1 MDEKIAKHSVDDQV
15 EWGGRINEF
24 FWLCSGV
31 NRKVLRQC
39 PTEYAKYAGMGGTI
53 FFTACMAALSGGYAI
68 STVFDSNLI
77 AIFFGLFWGMLIFN
91 LDRLIV
97 NTMYSDGKVT
107 ISWQEIVSGL
117 PRIIMAIFLGIVIST
132 PLELKIFEDAIDIQI
147 EQDKDRLLL
156 EKIGETIHRRDST
169 SQKRDEIMNGVAM
182 FDTQITTS
190 STETNNLLSD
200 INDLQSKWNGEN
212 NKINSIDKQ
221 IAPLQRQ
228 LNAMSSDNPQYQS
241 ILNKIGGLRSKRSAA
256 SAQRNTYAAAIRG
269 KQGEVAATDATLK
282 DLMTNKQA
290 ETQKESARLRQEVD
304 SLNNIINES
313 KVRHKDWTEEEI
325 KAKGSFRDKLDV
337 QYKGFQARM
346 KAFSELKDESWATYI
361 SSLFIMLLFII
372 VETAPTFLRMM
383 VADGSYEKLLEAEK
397 YNIRVLADKRI
408 SDINDEINTE
418 VQITTEKNRQ
428 RLEEEIK
435 ANKEL
440 MEKITKT
447 HAELL
452 QIALDKWRE
461 EELAKINENPSAYI
475 KTNNAS

>member
-1 MDEKIAKHSVDDQV
+1 MEENKNIYTNNEFV
-15 EWGGRINEF
+15 EWGGNINEF

-31 NRKVLRQC
+31 NRKILRQC

-68 STVFDSNLI
+68 STVFDNTIISI
-77 AIFFGLFWGMLIFN
+77 IFGIFWGMLIFN

-107 ISWQEIVSGL
+107 ISWQELVSGL
-117 PRIIMAIFLGIVIST
+117 PRIVMAIFLGIVIST

-147 EQDKDRLLL
+147 EQDKDRLLN

-190 STETNNLLSD
+190 STETNTLLSD
-200 INDLQSKWNGEN
+200 INDLKIKWNSEN
-212 NKINSIDKQ
+212 NKVISCDQQ

-228 LNAMSSDNPQYQS
+228 LNTMSSDNPQYQNV
-241 ILNKIGGLRSKRSAA
+241 LNKIGVLRSRKSSAV
-256 SAQRNTYAAAIRG
+256 AQRNALAAAIRG
-269 KQGEVAATDATLK
+269 KQGEVAASDATLK
-282 DLMTNKQA
+282 TLMSNKQS
-290 ETQKESARLRQEVD
+290 ETQKESERLRQEID
-304 SLNNIINES
+304 SLNIIINES
-313 KVRHKDWTEEEI
+313 KVRHKDWTDAEI
-325 KAKGSFRDKLDV
+325 KAKGSFRDKLDI

-346 KAFSELKDESWATYI
+346 NAFSELKDESWATYI

-383 VADGSYEKLLEAEK
+383 VADGSYENLLDSEK
-397 YNIRVLADKRI
+397 HRIEVLSMKKK
-408 SDINDEINTE
+408 SDLNDEINTE

-428 RLEEEIK
+428 KLEAEIL

-440 MEKITKT
+440 IEKITKT
-447 HAELL
+447 QAELL
-452 QIALDKWRE
+452 QIAIDKWRE

-475 KTNNAS
+475 KTNNA

>member
-1 MDEKIAKHSVDDQV
+1 MEEDKTILSNDELAES
-15 EWGGRINEF
+15 GGRINEF

-31 NRKVLRQC
+31 NRKILRQC

-68 STVFDSNLI
+68 STVFESTII
-77 AIFFGLFWGMLIFN
+77 AILFGIFWGMLIFN

-107 ISWQEIVSGL
+107 ISWQELASGL

-147 EQDKDRLLL
+147 EQDKDRLLQ
-156 EKIGETIHRRDST
+156 EKIGETIQKRDST

-190 STETNNLLSD
+190 STETNSLLSD
-200 INDLQSKWNGEN
+200 INDLQTKLTGEN
-212 NKINSIDKQ
+212 NKIRGYDQQ

-228 LNAMSSDNPQYQS
+228 INSMSSDNPQYQS
-241 ILNKIGGLRSKRSAA
+241 MLSKIGGLRGKRASAV
-256 SAQRNTYAAAIRG
+256 AQRNALAAAIRG
-269 KQGEVAATDATLK
+269 KQGNLAASDATLK
-282 DLMTNKQA
+282 TLMSNKQT
-290 ETQKESARLRQEVD
+290 ETQRESERLRQEVD
-304 SLNNIINES
+304 SLNSIINES
-313 KVRHKDWTEEEI
+313 KVRHKDWTEDEI

-346 KAFSELKDESWATYI
+346 NAFSELKEESSATAI

-383 VADGSYEKLLEAEK
+383 VADGSYEKLLDAEK
-397 YNIRVLADKRI
+397 HRIEVLSAKKK
-408 SDINDEINTE
+408 SDLNDEINTE
-418 VQITTEKNRQ
+418 VQISTEKNRQ
-428 RLEEEIK
+428 RLEAEVL

-440 MEKITKT
+440 MEKIAKT
-447 HAELL
+447 QAELL
-452 QIALDKWRE
+452 NTAIEKWRE
-461 EELAKINENPSAYI
+461 EELAKINEDPSHYI
-475 KTNNAS
+475 KSDSAS

>member
-1 MDEKIAKHSVDDQV
+1 MEEDKTILSNDELAES
-15 EWGGRINEF
+15 GGRINEF

-31 NRKVLRQC
+31 NRKILRQC

-68 STVFDSNLI
+68 STVFESTII
-77 AIFFGLFWGMLIFN
+77 AILFGIFWGMLIFN

-107 ISWQEIVSGL
+107 ISWQELVSGL

-147 EQDKDRLLL
+147 EQDKDRLLQ
-156 EKIGETIHRRDST
+156 EKIGETIQKRDST

-190 STETNNLLSD
+190 STETNSLLSD
-200 INDLQSKWNGEN
+200 INDLQTKLTGEN
-212 NKINSIDKQ
+212 NKIRGYDQQ

-228 LNAMSSDNPQYQS
+228 INSMSSDNPQYQS
-241 ILNKIGGLRSKRSAA
+241 MLSKIGGLRGKRA
-256 SAQRNTYAAAIRG
+256 SSVAQRNALAAAIRG
-269 KQGEVAATDATLK
+269 KQGNLAASDATLK
-282 DLMTNKQA
+282 TLMSNKQT
-290 ETQKESARLRQEVD
+290 ETQRESERLRQEVD
-304 SLNNIINES
+304 SLNSIINES
-313 KVRHKDWTEEEI
+313 KVRHKDWTEDEI

-346 KAFSELKDESWATYI
+346 NAFSELKEESSATAI

-383 VADGSYEKLLEAEK
+383 VADGSYEKLLDAEK
-397 YNIRVLADKRI
+397 HRIEVLSTKKK
-408 SDINDEINTE
+408 SDLNDEINTE
-418 VQITTEKNRQ
+418 VQISTEKNRQ
-428 RLEEEIK
+428 RLEAEVL

-440 MEKITKT
+440 MEKIAKT
-447 HAELL
+447 QAELL
-452 QIALDKWRE
+452 NTAIEKWRE
-461 EELAKINENPSAYI
+461 EELAKINENPSHYI
-475 KTNNAS
+475 KTNSAS